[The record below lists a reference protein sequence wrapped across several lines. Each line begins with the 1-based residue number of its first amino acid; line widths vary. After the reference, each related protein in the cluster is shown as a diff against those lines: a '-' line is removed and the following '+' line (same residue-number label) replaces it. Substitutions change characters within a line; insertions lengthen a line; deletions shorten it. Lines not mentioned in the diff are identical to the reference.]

1 MVFFHDRIDGGWNQR
16 SIAGF
21 NEASLG
27 RDKPKDPAKDE
38 VPSTALDFVPGIPF
52 WRAVAASRVEI
63 TPRSDGSPLTPLRL
77 APDACPLTTPTPL

>member
-1 MVFFHDRIDGGWNQR
+1 MVFFHDRIDGWWNQR

-38 VPSTALDFVPGIPF
+38 VPSTALDFVPGF
-52 WRAVAASRVEI
+52 HVGQAVRGLKGRDNA
-63 TPRSDGSPLTPLRL
+63 PL
-77 APDACPLTTPTPL
+77 